1 MSSLGKKDDVVKIK
15 EIQQLFLSSLLG
27 ADKTVMP
34 RWAWL
39 EKSPVDRVA
48 VVLLKYVTAKMFS
61 QNEECMPNLSEM
73 FDVVG
78 SINSAKT
85 IATDAKYCCVDLLQ
99 PFDQLVA

>member
-1 MSSLGKKDDVVKIK
+1 MSSLAKKNDVVKIR

-27 ADKTVMP
+27 PSKTAMP
-34 RWAWL
+34 RWASL

-61 QNEECMPNLSEM
+61 QNEERMPNLSKM

-78 SINSAKT
+78 KEIVGAS
-85 IATDAKYCCVDLLQ
+85 
-99 PFDQLVA
+99 